1 MHDAY
6 WEIRPTTGYCSY
18 CFRWYRFI
26 TCLVQSISFSSGSF
40 LREHRHPVDGGLQR
54 QLFMAFAGTDGNHRL
69 NYAVT
74 SDGVN
79 WSLAIDGSNRS
90 GGGPAIAA
98 FNGKMFVAF
107 PGINDH
113 RINIASS
120 TDGQHFTNQYVINS
134 NWFTPW
140 RPALGSGGGRLWLAF
155 QGQDN
160 GLYTASSTDGVN
172 WAFGQI
178 VNAQSGTIAGV
189 NWTSNVAYP
198 PTLSPSSADGST
210 APSIAYTWSQSQIP
224 LGVGMPNQLQI
235 RVAPVTSPAS
245 NALSCRT
252 ALDNDRSRYSGRAG
266 LSSRGIPDAMGLRRP
281 DRTRCQW
288 RELPGQRHYVPLF
301 HLSRLRR
308 GLWKHR
314 SGAGSCRLER
324 PRVRRLDRKRQRAAH
339 QLYRSVLSFR
349 PGVRGVGGFAYTPF
363 GADAVDTLN
372 FSPHRPHEG
381 RRYRAFARNRSLV
394 RPWHGLAKWQGFRA
408 GRAGWNRSRS
418 HWRGLAGLLRFR
430 EQSRE

>member
-252 ALDNDRSRYSGRAG
+252 ALITTGAGIQAG
-266 LSSRGIPDAMGLRRP
+266 LGY
-281 DRTRCQW
+281 
-288 RELPGQRHYVPLF
+288 LPGEFLMP
-301 HLSRLRR
+301 
-308 GLWKHR
+308 WA
-314 SGAGSCRLER
+314 SGGQIALDVNGGSCLASGITY
-324 PRVRRLDRKRQRAAH
+324 PSSTSPVSGGAYGSTGVAPAA
-339 QLYRSVLSFR
+339 V
-349 PGVRGVGGFAYTPF
+349 
-363 GADAVDTLN
+363 
-372 FSPHRPHEG
+372 
-381 RRYRAFARNRSLV
+381 
-394 RPWHGLAKWQGFRA
+394 
-408 GRAGWNRSRS
+408 GWNGHAYVAWTGSDS
-418 HWRGLAGLLRFR
+418 AQHINFIEAF
-430 EQSRE
+430 